1 MTMPSQHALPALP
14 TPSVPCTC
22 FSQQQQATPA
32 AVSTAPTTPSTLWL
46 PLHEAQETWASF
58 GKASSTTRALI
69 ATGHAF
75 LALSWEQSALRQYQ
89 QAMQQQRMG
98 YERAM
103 DCSLEECL
111 RNLDAALHHWQPS
124 YHQLERLI
132 HQRAIYE
139 QEDERE
145 SIRDLLMDITRFQ
158 QRLAA
163 LYEQITQEREVFTR
177 YAQEQFQRRASEVLP

>member
-1 MTMPSQHALPALP
+1 MTTQPSPQQAGHALVP
-14 TPSVPCTC
+14 TTIVPCTC
-22 FSQQQQATPA
+22 FPQQQQATPA
-32 AVSTAPTTPSTLWL
+32 ASSASSTTPSTLWL
-46 PLHEAQETWASF
+46 PLHQAQETWASF

-139 QEDERE
+139 Q
-145 SIRDLLMDITRFQ
+145 
-158 QRLAA
+158 
-163 LYEQITQEREVFTR
+163 ITQEREVFTR
-177 YAQEQFQRRASEVLP
+177 DAQEPSQRRASEVLP